1 MTVEVIEAEEFVNS
15 FVPEEENL
23 FGSEVFEEHDDGDG
37 HEISLRLGVP
47 NNQI

>member
-1 MTVEVIEAEEFVNS
+1 MTVEVIEVEEVVNS

-23 FGSEVFEEHDDGDG
+23 FGSEVFEEHDDG